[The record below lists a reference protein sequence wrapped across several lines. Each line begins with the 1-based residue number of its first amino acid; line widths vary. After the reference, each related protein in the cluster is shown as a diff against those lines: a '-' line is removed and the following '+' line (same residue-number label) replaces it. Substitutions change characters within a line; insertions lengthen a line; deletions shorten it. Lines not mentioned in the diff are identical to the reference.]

1 VWGPCTVTARAVLE
15 LDGMRFEVDPQAGGR
30 VTSFSLGGFDVLAGA
45 DVDASS
51 YGSTFWTSP
60 QSDWGWPPPAEV
72 DRFPYSLVS
81 QEDTLTLTGGPS
93 LALGVRVTKQF
104 STDRARGAMVL
115 KYTIHNH
122 GKTPRRY
129 APWEVS
135 RVHARGLTF
144 FPSGQPSTGP
154 LAVERLESGTW
165 FVHDPDVL
173 NETGQKAFSCGTQG
187 LLAHAA
193 GGVLYVKSFPQVPLE
208 LQAPGEAEIEVYANN
223 RYVEVEVQGPYS
235 VIDPGASVTW
245 TVRWSLRKIPP
256 SIVPFPG
263 NAELLAFATRVA
275 RLSAAPMGRG
285 SAPVEMPGAT
295 ASGADRTGDG
305 NALVRAAG
313 D

>member
-1 VWGPCTVTARAVLE
+1 MTARAALE

-72 DRFPYSLVS
+72 DRFPYSLVC
-81 QEDTLTLTGGPS
+81 QGDTLTLTGVPS
-93 LALGVRVTKQF
+93 LALGIGVTKQF
-104 STDRARGAMVL
+104 SADRVRRAMVL

-122 GKTPRRY
+122 DKTPRKY

-154 LAVERLESGTW
+154 LPVQRLGSGTW

-173 NETGQKAFSCGTQG
+173 NEAGQKAFAYGTQG

-193 GGVLYVKSFPQVPLE
+193 GGVLYVKSFPEVPRE

-223 RYVEVEVQGPYS
+223 RYVEVEVQGPYTI
-235 VIDPGASVTW
+235 IDPGASVTW

-263 NAELLAFATRVA
+263 NPELLAFATGVA
-275 RLSAAPMGRG
+275 GVGAASLGRG
-285 SAPVEMPGAT
+285 LAHAEMAGAS
-295 ASGADRTGDG
+295 ASGEDRSDAG